1 MNYEKDIKIDETA
14 LDIEWLSQPGLM
26 MQYTR
31 YQAGLQLDEDKEK
44 ENLEFITAELD
55 KEIRTNPEKFGIEK
69 ITEGVVRNT
78 ILLEDKYKEANKGYL
93 TARFENNVGK
103 GAVRSVD
110 GRKTAL
116 ENLVKLHGQQYF
128 AGPKVPR
135 DISKEWEWREQQKQS
150 DIGVARKLKAAKAI
164 GYSGPIKVK
173 RTK

>member
-1 MNYEKDIKIDETA
+1 MNYEKDIKIDPDS
-14 LDIEWLSQPGLM
+14 LDIEWLEQASLM
-26 MQYTR
+26 LKYTR
-31 YQAGLQLDEDKEK
+31 YQAGLQLDEDEAK

-78 ILLEDKYKEANKGYL
+78 ILLKDEYKEANKEYL

-135 DISKEWEWREQQKQS
+135 DLSWEVKERQKRS
-150 DIGVARKLKAAKAI
+150 DKGVAGKL
-164 GYSGPIKVK
+164 K